1 MKKLYIFLA
10 TVLFTTTVF
19 AQSPGAMSYQVVV
32 RDAANAVVSNHSI
45 GMKISVLQGSAEGIA
60 IYSET
65 KKANTDTNG
74 LVSTSIG
81 SGSIYD
87 NIDWANGPYFI
98 KTEIDPTG
106 GTSYNITGISQL
118 LSVPY
123 AMHAKTAESISG
135 VLTEND
141 PIYSASQAH
150 NITESDIT
158 LLADLRNTHR
168 TEFKIADGTNTT
180 VSGSGTVADPYKIN
194 SRGIDQITYE
204 ALLARVVALE
214 VADQVISIPTFEN
227 SNITIGTQVWA
238 PRNAEITTYSD
249 GTVIPQ
255 VTDPNEWANLT
266 IGAWCYYNND
276 PAMEAIYGKL
286 YNWYAIAGIFD
297 AASLDQPGLRKQFAP
312 SGWHMPSDAE
322 WTTLTDFLGGETIA
336 GSKMKEVGIINWLMP
351 NTDATNSSGFTGLPG
366 GGRDSNGVFVFISLN
381 GNWWSATEANTT
393 DSWSRY
399 LEYNAAAAG
408 RKGKVKTFGSSSR
421 FLKN

>member
-1 MKKLYIFLA
+1 
-10 TVLFTTTVF
+10 
-19 AQSPGAMSYQVVV
+19 MSYQVVV
-32 RDAANAVVSNHSI
+32 RDAANAVVSNRSI

-106 GTSYNITGISQL
+106 STNYSITGISQL

-123 AMHAKTAESISG
+123 AMHAKTAENISG

-297 AASLDQPGLRKQFAP
+297 AASLDQP
-312 SGWHMPSDAE
+312 
-322 WTTLTDFLGGETIA
+322 
-336 GSKMKEVGIINWLMP
+336 
-351 NTDATNSSGFTGLPG
+351 
-366 GGRDSNGVFVFISLN
+366 
-381 GNWWSATEANTT
+381 
-393 DSWSRY
+393 
-399 LEYNAAAAG
+399 
-408 RKGKVKTFGSSSR
+408 
-421 FLKN
+421 